1 MKNEAAKRAV
11 RIRDKKCTE
20 CGMSNDE
27 HKGRFG
33 QSLHVHRLGTEYK
46 VEECVALCHP
56 CHQAKHSIKCAV
68 RKRDSYACTECGF
81 TNEEH
86 KKLYEVPLFV
96 YCLRNKFNSE
106 VEWVKLG
113 VKEDECVTLCS
124 FCQDPRD
131 NTNLRKMRRDR
142 FQCSQCGRRPE
153 NWRLWNA
160 TLAIHRLK
168 GFCHEVVDVSAR
180 LRDFTTLCDEC
191 HEVYHPDKLA
201 EFLEAGWTLEQQEV
215 FQRLG
220 ISSVR
225 GRDQLKPYKEY
236 LKLVHFFLELFE
248 NEGIPK
254 KPQTA
259 LPMPETSLPES
270 FRLEA
275 FNQAIKDMEQEPYL
289 SVEARKKLKK
299 MTCEREPGRYGFRQ
313 YKSDASF
320 SWELSKIRS
329 VLKFGSRRWALG

>member
-1 MKNEAAKRAV
+1 M
-11 RIRDKKCTE
+11 
-20 CGMSNDE
+20 
-27 HKGRFG
+27 
-33 QSLHVHRLGTEYK
+33 
-46 VEECVALCHP
+46 
-56 CHQAKHSIKCAV
+56 
-68 RKRDSYACTECGF
+68 
-81 TNEEH
+81 
-86 KKLYEVPLFV
+86 
-96 YCLRNKFNSE
+96 
-106 VEWVKLG
+106 
-113 VKEDECVTLCS
+113 
-124 FCQDPRD
+124 
-131 NTNLRKMRRDR
+131 
-142 FQCSQCGRRPE
+142 
-153 NWRLWNA
+153 
-160 TLAIHRLK
+160 
-168 GFCHEVVDVSAR
+168 
-180 LRDFTTLCDEC
+180 
-191 HEVYHPDKLA
+191 
-201 EFLEAGWTLEQQEV
+201 
-215 FQRLG
+215 
-220 ISSVR
+220 
-225 GRDQLKPYKEY
+225 KPYKEY